1 MKLGNWNIP
10 DVWAIAGLAGLTVI
24 LSCIFCLIRLRNRRL
39 AAERGHALL
48 REELRADLRG
58 MREQQDACQAEV
70 AQLGRNV
77 ALLESSGQEIGNL
90 TRGFARPLRA
100 QAIELLRS
108 GMPAEKIAQKLGI
121 AMREMRLIAQVSRTL
136 LLE

>member
-1 MKLGNWNIP
+1 MTLWNWNVP
-10 DVWAIAGLAGLTVI
+10 DVWAIAGLAGLAVI
-24 LSCIFCLIRLRNRRL
+24 LGCVFCLILLRNRRL
-39 AAERGHALL
+39 AAERSHEHL
-48 REELRADLRG
+48 REELRAGLRG
-58 MREQQDACQAEV
+58 MREQHEAGLAEI

-77 ALLESSGQEIGNL
+77 ALLESSGQEIDNL

-108 GMPAEKIAQKLGI
+108 GMPAEKIARKLGI
-121 AMREMRLIAQVSRTL
+121 ARREMRLIAQVSRTL